1 MSTHSGTKS
10 IVLWIN
16 LLAVVAILLV
26 GCASAP
32 TAKPTADHP
41 NEQAQIRRRLDEI
54 FDAAKKK
61 DFNRLDGYHFYGP
74 KFTKFAAE
82 TTDRQDA
89 TAARQGEHDGLG
101 SVNDMS
107 MQADDLKIDV
117 FGDVGIA
124 TFVLNY
130 SFKAQAGTI
139 EKKARSTMVFVKE
152 RGAWRIVH
160 EHFSPLKVN

>member
-1 MSTHSGTKS
+1 MCQ
-10 IVLWIN
+10 IRQ
-16 LLAVVAILLV
+16 LLPLVAILLV

-32 TAKPTADHP
+32 TAKLTAEHP
-41 NEQAQIRRRLDEI
+41 NEQAQIRRRLDQI
-54 FDAAKKK
+54 FDTAKKK
-61 DFNRLDGYHFYGP
+61 DLNRLDGYHFYGP

-82 TTDRQDA
+82 TPGRQDA
-89 TAARQGEHDGLG
+89 TAARQDEHDGLA
-101 SVNDMS
+101 SANDLS
-107 MQADDLKIDV
+107 MQAEDLKIDV

-130 SFKAQAGTI
+130 SFKAQTDTI

-152 RGAWRIVH
+152 RGAWKIVH